1 MAMTMAAQGVAG
13 TAGLGFSFERR
24 NFAGPKSSTIVGES
38 KTTVCGDGFF
48 GGTQLLVARSR
59 GCGIRVRGI
68 SSSKKAERVGGVVV
82 VRAARDSSSSS
93 FDHIPKHFRGDH
105 LTEGLSENFKNVPR
119 HLYGLNPAQMD
130 MFMNEDSPM
139 KRQAERVTE
148 DSISSA
154 QNYKEGTSEKSSS
167 LSLVSR
173 ATHFSRSF
181 V

>member
-1 MAMTMAAQGVAG
+1 
-13 TAGLGFSFERR
+13 
-24 NFAGPKSSTIVGES
+24 
-38 KTTVCGDGFF
+38 
-48 GGTQLLVARSR
+48 
-59 GCGIRVRGI
+59 
-68 SSSKKAERVGGVVV
+68 
-82 VRAARDSSSSS
+82 
-93 FDHIPKHFRGDH
+93 
-105 LTEGLSENFKNVPR
+105 
-119 HLYGLNPAQMD
+119 MD

-173 ATHFSRSF
+173 ATHLSRSF

>member
-1 MAMTMAAQGVAG
+1 MAMTVAAQGVAG

-38 KTTVCGDGFF
+38 RTTVCGDGFF

-59 GCGIRVRGI
+59 GCEIRVRGT

-82 VRAARDSSSSS
+82 VRAARDSSSS

-105 LTEGLSENFKNVPR
+105 LKEGLSENFKNVPR

-154 QNYKEGTSEKSSS
+154 QNYKEGTSEESSS

-173 ATHFSRSF
+173 ATHLSRFF